1 MRGDDLNSS
10 GAAAQE
16 APQAMDTEG
25 GFGGWQRQLTGWQKH
40 LIYWN
45 CVAYT
50 IFHLYVLNLYPID
63 PWVFRSIHVSW
74 GAAVGFALF
83 AASSSSPRNRI
94 VWYDWLLMLASIA
107 CAFYIAWNLDAL
119 LFRVGALPTTGDFIV
134 GLVGTL
140 LVLEITRR
148 SAGLALPII
157 SVIFI
162 LYCFVGP
169 WLPGVLAHSGYTPE
183 FFFSYVYSMEGV
195 FGPTTAVSA
204 TYIVLFIAF
213 SAFLDVSKVGGYF
226 INFAFSIAGGL
237 RGGPAKVAVFS
248 SALMGTIN
256 GTAAGNV
263 VATGTFTIPLMK
275 KVGYS
280 RNSSGAI
287 EAAAST
293 GGQILP
299 PVMGAGAFIMAEVTG
314 IPYVEIVIAAVIP
327 ALLYFLAVFFM
338 VDNEAIQRGLR
349 GLPRKELP
357 DLWEMVRR
365 IYLFLPLVILIYALV
380 SGYSIVRAGTLG
392 LIAAFVTSWLHRE
405 GRMGPRAVA
414 SALEIATRNSLQLI
428 AVCACAGIIVGVI
441 GLTGLGGR
449 FSAMIFAL
457 AQDNTLIALIFAM
470 LISLLLGMGM
480 PTTAAYAVAASV
492 VAPGLVRLGVE
503 PLIAHMFV
511 FYYAVIS
518 TITPPVAL
526 SAYAGAAIA
535 GGDAMK
541 TSVVAFKYGLA
552 AFLVP
557 FMFFYSPALLM
568 QGDTMVVIRVATTAL
583 IGVWF
588 LAGAVQGWFFGPLS
602 WLLRGLLLAAS
613 LLLIEGGWKTDLAGV
628 VLGFGIL
635 LWQVYRHRDTPK
647 PGYAVTEAPP
657 RQGD

>member
-1 MRGDDLNSS
+1 MRADEVKTGGSV
-10 GAAAQE
+10 AAEPA
-16 APQAMDTEG
+16 ADTEG
-25 GFGGWQRQLTGWQKH
+25 GFGGWQRQLSGWQKH

-45 CVAYT
+45 CIAYT
-50 IFHLYVLNLYPID
+50 VFHLYVLNVYPID
-63 PWVFRSIHVSW
+63 PWVFRSVHVSW
-74 GAAVGFALF
+74 GTALGLAIF
-83 AASSSSPRNRI
+83 AASSGSRRDGI
-94 VWYDWLLMLASIA
+94 AWYDWLLMAASLG
-107 CAFYIAWNLDAL
+107 CAAYIAINLDEL

-134 GLVGTL
+134 GLLGTL

-148 SAGLALPII
+148 TAGLALPII
-157 SVIFI
+157 AVIFI

-169 WLPGVLAHSGYTPE
+169 WLPGVLAHRGYDAE
-183 FFFSYVYSMEGV
+183 FFFSYIYSMEGV
-195 FGPTTAVSA
+195 FGPTTAVSS

-213 SAFLDVSKVGGYF
+213 SAFLAVSKVGGYF

-280 RNSSGAI
+280 RTSSGAI

-314 IPYVEIVIAAVIP
+314 IPYVDIVVAAVIP
-327 ALLYFLAVFFM
+327 ALLYFIAVFFM

-349 GLPRKELP
+349 GLPRSELP

-365 IYLFLPLVILIYALV
+365 IYLFLPLIILVGSLV

-392 LIAAFVTSWLHRE
+392 LVAAFVTSWLHRE

-414 SALEIATRNSLQLI
+414 DALGLATRNSLQLI

-457 AQDNTLIALIFAM
+457 AQDNTLLALIFAM

-492 VAPGLVRLGVE
+492 VAPGLVRLGIP
-503 PLIAHMFV
+503 PLTAHMFV

-541 TSVVAFKYGLA
+541 TSMVAFKYGLA

-568 QGDTMVVIRVATTAL
+568 QGETIVILRVVATAL

-588 LAGAVQGWFFGPLS
+588 LAGAVQGWFLGPMP
-602 WLLRGLLLAAS
+602 WLLRGILLAAS
-613 LLLIEGGWKTDLAGV
+613 LLLIEGGWTTDLAGIGLGV
-628 VLGFGIL
+628 GVLLYQRI
-635 LWQVYRHRDTPK
+635 RHRDTPK
-647 PGYAVTEAPP
+647 PGHEP
-657 RQGD
+657 RPADTGR

>member
-1 MRGDDLNSS
+1 MRADEVKTGGSV
-10 GAAAQE
+10 AAEPA
-16 APQAMDTEG
+16 ADTEG
-25 GFGGWQRQLTGWQKH
+25 GFGGWQRQLSGWQKH

-45 CVAYT
+45 CIAYT
-50 IFHLYVLNLYPID
+50 VFHLYVLNVYPID
-63 PWVFRSIHVSW
+63 PWVFRSVHVSW
-74 GAAVGFALF
+74 GTALGLAIF
-83 AASSSSPRNRI
+83 AASDGSRRDGI
-94 VWYDWLLMLASIA
+94 AWYDWLLMAASLG
-107 CAFYIAWNLDAL
+107 CAAYIAVNLDEL

-134 GLVGTL
+134 GLIGTL

-148 SAGLALPII
+148 TAGLALPII
-157 SVIFI
+157 AVIFI

-169 WLPGVLAHSGYTPE
+169 WLPGVLAHRGYDAD
-183 FFFSYVYSMEGV
+183 FFFSYIYSMEGV
-195 FGPTTAVSA
+195 FGPTTAVSS

-280 RNSSGAI
+280 RTSSGAI

-314 IPYVEIVIAAVIP
+314 IPYVDIVVAAVIP
-327 ALLYFLAVFFM
+327 ALLYFIAVFFM

-349 GLPRKELP
+349 GLPRSELP

-365 IYLFLPLVILIYALV
+365 IYLFLPLIILVGSLV

-392 LIAAFVTSWLHRE
+392 LVAAFVTSWLHRE

-414 SALEIATRNSLQLI
+414 DALGLATRNSLQLI

-457 AQDNTLIALIFAM
+457 AQDNTLLALIFAM

-492 VAPGLVRLGVE
+492 VAPGLVRLGIP
-503 PLIAHMFV
+503 PLTAHMFV

-568 QGDTMVVIRVATTAL
+568 QGETIVILRVVATAL

-588 LAGAVQGWFFGPLS
+588 LAGAVQGWFFGPMP
-602 WLLRGLLLAAS
+602 WLLRGVLLAAS
-613 LLLIEGGWKTDLAGV
+613 LLLIEGGWTTDLAGIGLGV
-628 VLGFGIL
+628 AVLLYQRI
-635 LWQVYRHRDTPK
+635 RHRDTPK
-647 PGYAVTEAPP
+647 PGHEP
-657 RQGD
+657 RQAATGG

>member
-1 MRGDDLNSS
+1 MRADEVKTGGSV
-10 GAAAQE
+10 AAEPA
-16 APQAMDTEG
+16 ADTEG
-25 GFGGWQRQLTGWQKH
+25 GFGGWQRQLSGWQKH

-45 CVAYT
+45 CIAYT
-50 IFHLYVLNLYPID
+50 VFHLYVLNVYPID
-63 PWVFRSIHVSW
+63 PWVFRSVHVSW
-74 GAAVGFALF
+74 GTALGLAIF
-83 AASSSSPRNRI
+83 AASDGSRRDGI
-94 VWYDWLLMLASIA
+94 AWYDWLLMAASLG
-107 CAFYIAWNLDAL
+107 CAAYIAVNLDEL

-134 GLVGTL
+134 GLIGTL

-148 SAGLALPII
+148 TAGLALPII
-157 SVIFI
+157 AVIFI

-169 WLPGVLAHSGYTPE
+169 WLPGVLAHRGYDAD
-183 FFFSYVYSMEGV
+183 FFFSYIYSMEGV
-195 FGPTTAVSA
+195 FGPTTAVSS

-280 RNSSGAI
+280 RTSSGAI

-314 IPYVEIVIAAVIP
+314 IPYVDIVVAAVIP
-327 ALLYFLAVFFM
+327 ALLYFIAVFFM

-349 GLPRKELP
+349 GLPRSELP

-365 IYLFLPLVILIYALV
+365 IYLFLPLIILVGSLV

-392 LIAAFVTSWLHRE
+392 LVAAFVTSWLHRE

-414 SALEIATRNSLQLI
+414 DALGLATRNSLQLI

-457 AQDNTLIALIFAM
+457 AQDNTLLALIFAM
-470 LISLLLGMGM
+470 LISLLLGMG
-480 PTTAAYAVAASV
+480 PASS
-492 VAPGLVRLGVE
+492 G
-503 PLIAHMFV
+503 
-511 FYYAVIS
+511 
-518 TITPPVAL
+518 
-526 SAYAGAAIA
+526 
-535 GGDAMK
+535 
-541 TSVVAFKYGLA
+541 
-552 AFLVP
+552 
-557 FMFFYSPALLM
+557 
-568 QGDTMVVIRVATTAL
+568 
-583 IGVWF
+583 
-588 LAGAVQGWFFGPLS
+588 
-602 WLLRGLLLAAS
+602 
-613 LLLIEGGWKTDLAGV
+613 
-628 VLGFGIL
+628 
-635 LWQVYRHRDTPK
+635 
-647 PGYAVTEAPP
+647 
-657 RQGD
+657 

>member
-1 MRGDDLNSS
+1 MRADEVKTGGSV
-10 GAAAQE
+10 AAEPA
-16 APQAMDTEG
+16 ADTEG
-25 GFGGWQRQLTGWQKH
+25 GFGGWQRQLSGWQKH

-45 CVAYT
+45 CIAYT
-50 IFHLYVLNLYPID
+50 VFHLYVLNVYPID
-63 PWVFRSIHVSW
+63 PWVFRSVHVSW
-74 GAAVGFALF
+74 GTALGLAIF
-83 AASSSSPRNRI
+83 AASDGSRRDGI
-94 VWYDWLLMLASIA
+94 AWYDWLLMAASLG
-107 CAFYIAWNLDAL
+107 CAAYIAVNLDEL

-134 GLVGTL
+134 GLIGTL

-148 SAGLALPII
+148 TAGLALPII
-157 SVIFI
+157 AVIFI

-169 WLPGVLAHSGYTPE
+169 WLPGVLAHRGYDAD
-183 FFFSYVYSMEGV
+183 FFFSYIYSMEGV
-195 FGPTTAVSA
+195 FGPTTAVSS

-280 RNSSGAI
+280 RTSSGAI

-314 IPYVEIVIAAVIP
+314 IPYVDIVVAAVIP
-327 ALLYFLAVFFM
+327 ALLYFIAVFFM

-349 GLPRKELP
+349 GLPRSELP

-365 IYLFLPLVILIYALV
+365 IYLFLPLIILVGSLV
-380 SGYSIVRAGTLG
+380 SGYSIDRAGTLG
-392 LIAAFVTSWLHRE
+392 LVAAFVTSWLHRE

-414 SALEIATRNSLQLI
+414 DALGLATRNSLQLI

-457 AQDNTLIALIFAM
+457 AQDNTLLALIFAM

-492 VAPGLVRLGVE
+492 VAPGLVRLGIP
-503 PLIAHMFV
+503 PLTAHMFV

-568 QGDTMVVIRVATTAL
+568 QGETIVILRVVATAL

-588 LAGAVQGWFFGPLS
+588 LAGAVQGWFFGPMP
-602 WLLRGLLLAAS
+602 WLLRGVLLAAS
-613 LLLIEGGWKTDLAGV
+613 LLLIEGGWTTDLAGIGLGV
-628 VLGFGIL
+628 AVLLYQRI
-635 LWQVYRHRDTPK
+635 RHRDTPK
-647 PGYAVTEAPP
+647 PGHEP
-657 RQGD
+657 RQAAGGR

>member
-1 MRGDDLNSS
+1 MRADEVKTGGSV
-10 GAAAQE
+10 AAEPA
-16 APQAMDTEG
+16 ADTEG
-25 GFGGWQRQLTGWQKH
+25 GFGGWQRQLSGWQKH

-45 CVAYT
+45 CIAYT
-50 IFHLYVLNLYPID
+50 VFHLYVLNVYPID
-63 PWVFRSIHVSW
+63 PWVFRSVHVSW
-74 GAAVGFALF
+74 GTALGLAIF
-83 AASSSSPRNRI
+83 AASDGSRRDGI
-94 VWYDWLLMLASIA
+94 AWYDWLLMAASLG
-107 CAFYIAWNLDAL
+107 CAAYIAVNLDEL

-134 GLVGTL
+134 GLIGTL

-148 SAGLALPII
+148 TAGLALPII
-157 SVIFI
+157 AVIFI

-169 WLPGVLAHSGYTPE
+169 WLPGVLAHRGYDAD
-183 FFFSYVYSMEGV
+183 FFFSYIYSMEGV
-195 FGPTTAVSA
+195 FGPTTAVSS

-280 RNSSGAI
+280 RTSSGAI

-314 IPYVEIVIAAVIP
+314 IPYVDIVVAAVIP
-327 ALLYFLAVFFM
+327 ALLYFIAVFFM

-349 GLPRKELP
+349 GLPRSELP

-365 IYLFLPLVILIYALV
+365 IYLFLPLIILVGSLV

-392 LIAAFVTSWLHRE
+392 LVAAFVTSWLHRE

-414 SALEIATRNSLQLI
+414 DALGLATRNSLQLI

-457 AQDNTLIALIFAM
+457 AQDNTLLALIFAM

-492 VAPGLVRLGVE
+492 VAPGLVRLGIP
-503 PLIAHMFV
+503 PLTAHMFV

-568 QGDTMVVIRVATTAL
+568 QGETIVILRVVATAL

-588 LAGAVQGWFFGPLS
+588 LAGAVQGWFFGPMP
-602 WLLRGLLLAAS
+602 WLLRGVLLVAS
-613 LLLIEGGWKTDLAGV
+613 LLLIEGGWTTDLAGIGLGV
-628 VLGFGIL
+628 AVLLYQRI
-635 LWQVYRHRDTPK
+635 RHRETPK
-647 PGYAVTEAPP
+647 PGHEP
-657 RQGD
+657 RRAAGGG

>member
-1 MRGDDLNSS
+1 MRADEVKTGGSV
-10 GAAAQE
+10 AAEPA
-16 APQAMDTEG
+16 ADTEG
-25 GFGGWQRQLTGWQKH
+25 GFGGWQRQLSGWQKH

-45 CVAYT
+45 CIAYT
-50 IFHLYVLNLYPID
+50 VFHLYVLNVYPID
-63 PWVFRSIHVSW
+63 PWVFRSVHVSW
-74 GAAVGFALF
+74 GTALGLAIF
-83 AASSSSPRNRI
+83 AASDGSRRDGI
-94 VWYDWLLMLASIA
+94 AWYDWLLMAASLG
-107 CAFYIAWNLDAL
+107 CAAYIAVNLDEL

-134 GLVGTL
+134 GLIGTL

-148 SAGLALPII
+148 TAGLALPII
-157 SVIFI
+157 AVIFI

-169 WLPGVLAHSGYTPE
+169 WLPGVLAHRGYDAD
-183 FFFSYVYSMEGV
+183 FFFSYIYSMEGV
-195 FGPTTAVSA
+195 FGPTTAVSS

-280 RNSSGAI
+280 RTSSGAI

-314 IPYVEIVIAAVIP
+314 IPYVDIVVAAVIP
-327 ALLYFLAVFFM
+327 ALLYFIAVFFM

-349 GLPRKELP
+349 GLPRSELP

-365 IYLFLPLVILIYALV
+365 IYLFLPLIILVGSLV

-392 LIAAFVTSWLHRE
+392 LVAAFVTSWLHRE

-414 SALEIATRNSLQLI
+414 DALGLATRNSLQLI

-457 AQDNTLIALIFAM
+457 AQDNTLLALIFAM

-492 VAPGLVRLGVE
+492 VAPGLVRLGIP
-503 PLIAHMFV
+503 PLTAHMFV

-568 QGDTMVVIRVATTAL
+568 QGETIVILRVVATAL

-588 LAGAVQGWFFGPLS
+588 LAGAVQGWFFGPMP
-602 WLLRGLLLAAS
+602 WLLRGVLLAAS
-613 LLLIEGGWKTDLAGV
+613 LLLIEGGWTTDLAGIGLGV
-628 VLGFGIL
+628 AVLLYQRI
-635 LWQVYRHRDTPK
+635 RHRDTPK
-647 PGYAVTEAPP
+647 PGHEP
-657 RQGD
+657 RQAAGGR

>member
-1 MRGDDLNSS
+1 MRADEVKTGGSV
-10 GAAAQE
+10 AAEPA
-16 APQAMDTEG
+16 ADTEG
-25 GFGGWQRQLTGWQKH
+25 GFGGWQRQLSGWQKH

-45 CVAYT
+45 CIAYT
-50 IFHLYVLNLYPID
+50 VFHLYVLNVYPID
-63 PWVFRSIHVSW
+63 PWVFRSVHVSW
-74 GAAVGFALF
+74 GTALGLAIF
-83 AASSSSPRNRI
+83 AASDGSRRDGI
-94 VWYDWLLMLASIA
+94 AWYDWLLMAASLG
-107 CAFYIAWNLDAL
+107 CAAYIAVNLDEL

-134 GLVGTL
+134 GLIGTL

-148 SAGLALPII
+148 TAGLALPII
-157 SVIFI
+157 AVIFI

-169 WLPGVLAHSGYTPE
+169 WLPGVLAHRGYDAD
-183 FFFSYVYSMEGV
+183 FFFSYIYSMEGV
-195 FGPTTAVSA
+195 FGPTTAVSS

-280 RNSSGAI
+280 RTSSGAI

-314 IPYVEIVIAAVIP
+314 IPYVDIVVAAVIP
-327 ALLYFLAVFFM
+327 ALLYFIAVFFM

-349 GLPRKELP
+349 GLPRSELP

-365 IYLFLPLVILIYALV
+365 IYLFLPLIILVGSLV

-392 LIAAFVTSWLHRE
+392 LVAAFVTSWLHRE

-414 SALEIATRNSLQLI
+414 DAPGLATRNSLQLI

-457 AQDNTLIALIFAM
+457 AQDNTLLALIFAM

-492 VAPGLVRLGVE
+492 VAPGLVRLGIP
-503 PLIAHMFV
+503 PLTAHMFV

-568 QGDTMVVIRVATTAL
+568 QGETIVILRVVATAL

-588 LAGAVQGWFFGPLS
+588 LAGAVQGWFFGPMP
-602 WLLRGLLLAAS
+602 WLLRGVLLVAS
-613 LLLIEGGWKTDLAGV
+613 LLLIEGGWTTDLAGIGLGV
-628 VLGFGIL
+628 AVLLYQRI
-635 LWQVYRHRDTPK
+635 RHRETPK
-647 PGYAVTEAPP
+647 PGHEP
-657 RQGD
+657 RRAAGGG

>member
-1 MRGDDLNSS
+1 MRADEVKTGGSV
-10 GAAAQE
+10 AAEPA
-16 APQAMDTEG
+16 ADTEG
-25 GFGGWQRQLTGWQKH
+25 GFGGWQRQLSGWQKH

-45 CVAYT
+45 CIAYT
-50 IFHLYVLNLYPID
+50 VFHLYVLNVYPID
-63 PWVFRSIHVSW
+63 PWVFRSVHVSW
-74 GAAVGFALF
+74 GTALGLAIF
-83 AASSSSPRNRI
+83 AASNGSKRDGI
-94 VWYDWLLMLASIA
+94 AWYDWLLMAASLG
-107 CAFYIAWNLDAL
+107 CAAYIAVNLDEL

-134 GLVGTL
+134 GLLGTL

-148 SAGLALPII
+148 TAGLALPII
-157 SVIFI
+157 AVIFI

-169 WLPGVLAHSGYTPE
+169 WLPGVLAHRGYDAE
-183 FFFSYVYSMEGV
+183 FFFSYIYSMEGV
-195 FGPTTAVSA
+195 FGPTTAVSS

-280 RNSSGAI
+280 RTSSGAI

-314 IPYVEIVIAAVIP
+314 IPYVDIVVAAVIP
-327 ALLYFLAVFFM
+327 ALLYFIAVFFM

-349 GLPRKELP
+349 GLPRSELP

-365 IYLFLPLVILIYALV
+365 IYLFLPLIILVGSLV

-392 LIAAFVTSWLHRE
+392 LVAAFVTSWLHRE

-414 SALEIATRNSLQLI
+414 DALGLATRNSLQLI

-457 AQDNTLIALIFAM
+457 AQDNTLLALIFAM

-492 VAPGLVRLGVE
+492 VAPGLVRLGIP
-503 PLIAHMFV
+503 PLTAHMFV

-568 QGDTMVVIRVATTAL
+568 QGETIVILRVVATAL

-588 LAGAVQGWFFGPLS
+588 LAGAVQGWFFGPMP
-602 WLLRGLLLAAS
+602 WLMRGVLLAAS
-613 LLLIEGGWKTDLAGV
+613 LLLIEGGWTTDLAGIGLGV
-628 VLGFGIL
+628 AVLLYQRI
-635 LWQVYRHRDTPK
+635 RHKDTPK
-647 PGYAVTEAPP
+647 PGHEP
-657 RQGD
+657 RQAATGG